1 MSIAT
6 LKKKTQAKYNNNSV
20 GERIF
25 SLNGTRRSQGYVGQT
40 SLSRSLPKTLMNG
53 PTMRG
58 HGGCCGTYYMSNI
71 IQSAVTSLND
81 PNVVKSSNINTMG
94 LLESKDHCVLGVDK
108 IYYKTKISNH
118 TNNTVKP
125 DNNHNINNQS
135 KYITNLAKQ
144 TINKSLLDCNA
155 AKAKNKA
162 CCNKNPYLPRAP
174 AYQNYTKP
182 SNNFTNSIYY
192 SNYGEYLTVIDNS
205 CNYLDVKSVP
215 NTQLN
220 KAPLPGPGVSK

>member
-81 PNVVKSSNINTMG
+81 PNVVKSSTINTVG

-108 IYYKTKISNH
+108 IHYQTKATTVH
-118 TNNTVKP
+118 TVKP
-125 DNNHNINNQS
+125 DNNQNINNQS
-135 KYITNLAKQ
+135 NYITNLAKQ
-144 TINKSLLDCNA
+144 AIHKSLLDCNA
-155 AKAKNKA
+155 PKSKTKT
-162 CCNKNPYLPRAP
+162 CCNKNPYLSRAP

-182 SNNFTNSIYY
+182 SNNYTNSIYY
-192 SNYGEYLTVIDNS
+192 PNYGQYLTVIDNS
-205 CNYLDVKSVP
+205 CNLLDVKSVP
-215 NTQLN
+215 NTHLN
-220 KAPLPGPGVSK
+220 KAPLPGPGISK